1 MLIYGLHFEVMLLGS
16 TTKTLLRNKGDSIMK
31 RLSLLS
37 IAFFVLFV
45 IFGVETVSVHA
56 ATLSI
61 TVTDAQT
68 GYKLKDVSLT
78 VKPATGD
85 YTKGVSDA
93 NGTLAFSDL
102 AAGVYTIT
110 ASTQGYSVNVLTNV
124 NLVEDETKSVE
135 IALSSDIIELERI
148 SVSASRRKEK
158 VLEAPASVA
167 LLDDSEIK
175 DRVSLSVTEHLKSL
189 RAVDVVTSGIGTSYV
204 VVRGFNNVF
213 SGNLLSLVDNRI
225 ASVPSL
231 RVNAYTLIPTIS
243 EDIEQIEVVSG
254 PGAAL
259 YGPNSANGVLHILT
273 RSPFTSQGT
282 TVSISGGERRIFTG
296 SLRHA
301 GVINDTIGYKLTA
314 NYTRGDDWT
323 AGRQRDDLER
333 TFKEDSMVDINED
346 EWEKG
351 QLKEDI
357 DVEDN
362 RKSIFDTVY
371 ARGEFRVDYS
381 PSDDTTLILASGL
394 TQATGIELT
403 GIGAGQAKN
412 WTYGYTQARFIYK
425 DLFAQVFVNRSD
437 AGDTYVLRT
446 GLPTIDNSNLYVSQI
461 QHSYRFGDVQRFT
474 YGLDVLLTR
483 PDTEGTINGTY
494 EDKDDINEIGAYLQ
508 SETNILPQLKLL
520 AAGRADSHN
529 HLNDIVLSPR
539 VALVFQ
545 PNDDHNIRL
554 TYNRA
559 FNTPGTSNLFLDILS
574 SENPFTVGIDIRAQ
588 GVPSETGFTF
598 KRSADGRPEFRSPF
612 SPLGDNYIPL
622 DSPDFTNVMWNVG
635 RSAIL
640 SNFEKGLKEK
650 FTPENLPGILSEQP
664 PEVIQE
670 IVSGLPPSIAQL
682 LPPAF
687 LQPDA
692 IASIPPEQLQE
703 LVTQLLETLPTLV
716 VEGLASSMV
725 TDISNSFA
733 DIVPEQI
740 DGLTNILRSFD
751 PKTKSFIEVEDV
763 KNVDPLQPTIT
774 QTYEIGYKGILLN
787 KLSFSADI
795 YHSRINN
802 FIGPLFVE
810 TPNVFLDSES
820 FKGTLGQQLTEALAD
835 PQNAALKQALLELDK
850 PEQGG
855 NENGSPVDEL
865 IKTFASIP
873 YGTVTPEQA
882 VDPNA
887 VMLTYRNYGD
897 ISLNGFDLNFTFFLN
912 PSWSLG
918 ANYSFVSNDLFEDEE
933 GIGDIA
939 LNAPKNKFGANV
951 QYINTSLGLG
961 VGLRARY
968 VQGFPVR
975 SGVYVGEV
983 ESYYTLDLNAGYD
996 IPLGPKPRL
1005 SFTVQNL
1012 LDYKHQQFVG
1022 TPEIGRLAIARLT
1035 QTF

>member
-1 MLIYGLHFEVMLLGS
+1 
-16 TTKTLLRNKGDSIMK
+16 MK
-31 RLSLLS
+31 RLILVG
-37 IAFFVLFV
+37 IAVFGLF
-45 IFGVETVSVHA
+45 IFLGVATVSVQA
-56 ATLSI
+56 ASLNI

-68 GYKLKDVSLT
+68 GNKLNNVTIT
-78 VKPATGD
+78 VTPKTGD
-85 YTKGVSDA
+85 AAKGVSDA
-93 NGTLAFSDL
+93 NGALALANL

-110 ASTQGYSVNVLTNV
+110 ASSPGYAEEVIANVELAS
-124 NLVEDETKSVE
+124 DETKSVE
-135 IALSSDIIELERI
+135 ISLSSEVIELAKV
-148 SVSASRRKEK
+148 SVTASRRKEK

-259 YGPNSANGVLHILT
+259 YGPNSANGVMHILT

-282 TVSISGGERRIFTG
+282 TVSVGGGERRILTG

-314 NYTRGDDWT
+314 NYTRGDDWEE
-323 AGRQRDDLER
+323 GRA
-333 TFKEDSMVDINED
+333 KEDMEG
-346 EWEKG
+346 ELEP
-351 QLKEDI
+351 
-357 DVEDN
+357 
-362 RKSIFDTVY
+362 IFDSAY

-381 PSDDTTLILASGL
+381 PSDDATVILASGL

-412 WTYGYTQARFIYK
+412 WTYGYAQARFIYK
-425 DLFAQVFVNRSD
+425 DLFAQAFWNRSD
-437 AGDTYVLRT
+437 AGETFVLRS
-446 GLPTIDNSNLYVSQI
+446 GLPTVDNSNLYVGQI
-461 QHSYRFGDVQRFT
+461 QHSYGIGDVQRFT

-483 PDTEGTINGTY
+483 PDTEGTINGAN
-494 EDKDDINEIGAYLQ
+494 EENDNIDEIGIYLQ

-520 AAGRADSHN
+520 AAGRADQHN
-529 HLNDIVLSPR
+529 RLNDFVFSPR
-539 VALVFQ
+539 VALALQ
-545 PNDDHNIRL
+545 PHDDHNIRL

-574 SENPFTVGIDIRAQ
+574 APDAFKLGANFESALGFSPNIDIRAQ
-588 GVPSETGFTF
+588 GVPSDTGFTF
-598 KRSADGRPEFRSPF
+598 KRSDGLPLFRSPF
-612 SPLGDNYIPL
+612 SPLGKLEDGAYIPL
-622 DSPDFTNVMWNVG
+622 NDPLFTNVMWGVA
-635 RSAIL
+635 RSAVMAAAKPT
-640 SNFEKGLKEK
+640 FEAGLAA
-650 FTPENLPGILSEQP
+650 Q
-664 PEVIQE
+664 
-670 IVSGLPPSIAQL
+670 GLPAEMVAALSAG
-682 LPPAF
+682 F
-687 LQPDA
+687 D
-692 IASIPPEQLQE
+692 SVIPQQ
-703 LVTQLLETLPTLV
+703 VTGV
-716 VEGLASSMV
+716 NNV
-725 TDISNSFA
+725 
-733 DIVPEQI
+733 
-740 DGLTNILRSFD
+740 LRSLD
-751 PKTKSFIEVEDV
+751 PQTGNFIDVEDV
-763 KNVDPLQPTIT
+763 NDVESLKPTIT
-774 QTYEIGYKGILLN
+774 QTYEVGYKGILLN
-787 KLSFSADI
+787 RLAFSADV

-802 FIGPLFVE
+802 FIAPLFVE
-810 TPNVFLDSES
+810 TPNVFLDAA
-820 FKGTLGQQLTEALAD
+820 TLSASLRQQIGAALAD
-835 PQNAALKQALLELDK
+835 PQNAQLAQALAAFDA
-850 PEQGG
+850 PTQGG
-855 NENGSPVDEL
+855 NGNGSPVDEL
-865 IKTFASIP
+865 VTLFVAGTDNNGAAFIP
-873 YGTVTPEQA
+873 FGTVTPEQA

-897 ISLNGFDLNFTFFLN
+897 ISLNGLDMNFTFFLN

-918 ANYSFVSNDLFEDEE
+918 ANYSFVSEDFFENVD

-951 QYINTSLGLG
+951 QYTNIDLGLG
-961 VGLRARY
+961 VGLRARF

-983 ESYYTLDLNAGYD
+983 ESYYTVDLSAGYA

-1005 SFTVQNL
+1005 SVTVQNL
-1012 LDYKHQQFVG
+1012 LNHKHQQFVG
-1022 TPEIGRLAIARLT
+1022 TPEIGRLAMARLT